1 MITPTGGMITGGM
14 IMAEIWFADFVL
26 KALIAGLGIAVICG
40 VMGCFVVWRK
50 MAYFGD
56 SLAHSALLGIAIGL
70 AAGITM
76 SVAVTMV
83 CLTFAVLLFWL
94 QHRGVLA
101 TDTLLGILS
110 HGALSAGIV
119 LLSLMKIP
127 VDLHGLLFGDIL
139 TVTPMDLTLIASGLV
154 VILGAMI
161 KFWSPLVLATVSED
175 LAKAEGVN
183 TKFLQLLILML
194 MTITVAVSVR
204 MVGVLLI
211 TSMLI
216 IPAAT
221 ARPLTRSPEAMAIT
235 AIAIGMM
242 AVISGMVVS
251 IEANTPTGPSMVV
264 MLAAFFALVMTTTGV
279 MAKLKS
285 TPTP

>member
-1 MITPTGGMITGGM
+1 MITMIIITGGM

-154 VILGAMI
+154 VILGVMV

-183 TKFLQLLILML
+183 TKFLQLLILIL

-235 AIAIGMM
+235 AIAIGIM

>member
-1 MITPTGGMITGGM
+1 MTTGGMITGGM

-154 VILGAMI
+154 VILGVMI

-183 TKFLQLLILML
+183 TKFLQLLILIL

-235 AIAIGMM
+235 AITIGMM